1 MKLAVIVLVMLG
13 IVAAGAATILVQ
25 ALPALKQKE
34 IPKVDV
40 LVAASDLPAR
50 TRLTEED
57 VVVEQVPRTGL
68 PQGFFMAP
76 AQAVGKVLKLAVAKG
91 EILTDGSCIAK
102 GSIDDLLR
110 PGFLAFPTPMP
121 RRTASVELLYPG
133 CIVDVFATFALRD
146 REKGD
151 AVVTPLLQ
159 SIQVLAIAADTV
171 IPPANEK
178 EAAEQTARRRTGGS
192 SGSVTVTLEVTARQ
206 AAALQL
212 ALDKGTLG
220 LAMRNPTDKGWN
232 PMEPMVVKEGQL
244 TAASEALDPQTLALV
259 TSLQR
264 ILNPET
270 MADPNASQTPAGATA
285 TVQPDP
291 NNLFN
296 LPPVPALAPIPG
308 VQPRKSTMQITV
320 IRGQKVEETEVEM
333 NEQKQ
338 TENEEPLQEVG
349 G

>member
-34 IPKVDV
+34 TPKVDV
-40 LVAASDLPAR
+40 LVAASDMPAR

-57 VVVEQVPRTGL
+57 VMVEQVPATNL

-76 AQAVGKVLKLAVAKG
+76 AQAIGKVLKLDVAKG
-91 EILTDGSCIAK
+91 EMLTAGSCIAK

-110 PGFLAFPTPMP
+110 PGFLAFPAPLP
-121 RRTASVELLYPG
+121 RRTTSVELLYPG
-133 CIVDVFATFALRD
+133 CIVDVFATFPLRD
-146 REKGD
+146 KEKGD

-159 SIQVLAIAADTV
+159 SIQVLAIGSDTV

-178 EAAEQTARRRTGGS
+178 EAAEQTARRRTGS
-192 SGSVTVTLEVTARQ
+192 TANVTVTLEVTARQ

-212 ALDKGTLG
+212 AMEKGNLG
-220 LAMRNPTDKGWN
+220 LAMRSPTDMGVN
-232 PMEPMVVKEGQL
+232 PMEPMIVKEGQL
-244 TAASEALDPQTLALV
+244 TAGSEALDPQTLALV

-264 ILNPET
+264 ILNPE
-270 MADPNASQTPAGATA
+270 AVPDPNALQPPAAATA
-285 TVQPDP
+285 TVRPDP

-296 LPPVPALAPIPG
+296 APPLPAPTQIPG
-308 VQPRKSTMQITV
+308 IAPKKSTVEITV
-320 IRGQKVEETEVEM
+320 IRGQKVEETEVER
-333 NEQKQ
+333 NEEEQA
-338 TENEEPLQEVG
+338 ENEESLQEVG

>member
-25 ALPALKQKE
+25 ALPGLKQKE

-50 TRLTEED
+50 TRLAEEN
-57 VVVEQVPRTGL
+57 VAVEQVPRTGL

-76 AQAVGKVLKLAVAKG
+76 AQAIGKVLKLDVAKG
-91 EILTDGSCIAK
+91 EILTGSSCIAK

-110 PGFLAFPTPMP
+110 PGFLAFPAPLP
-121 RRTASVELLYPG
+121 RRTTSVELLYPG
-133 CIVDVFATFALRD
+133 CIVDVFATFPLRD
-146 REKGD
+146 KEKGD

-159 SIQVLAIAADTV
+159 SIQVLAIGQDTV

-178 EAAEQTARRRTGGS
+178 EAAEQTARRRTGS
-192 SGSVTVTLEVTARQ
+192 TSSVTVTLEVTARQ

-212 ALDKGTLG
+212 AMEKGSLG
-220 LAMRNPTDKGWN
+220 LAMRGPTDKGWN

-244 TAASEALDPQTLALV
+244 TAGSEALDPQTLALV

-264 ILNPET
+264 ILNPE
-270 MADPNASQTPAGATA
+270 AVPDPNASKPPAAA

-291 NNLFN
+291 NSLFN
-296 LPPVPALAPIPG
+296 APPLPAPAPIPG
-308 VQPRKSTMQITV
+308 VQQKKRTMEITV
-320 IRGQKVEETEVEM
+320 IRGQTVEETEVER
-333 NEQKQ
+333 NEQQEQ
-338 TENEEPLQEVG
+338 TENEESLQEVG